1 MDGFIILFLFSIAVI
16 IIVGVFRYIDK
27 KKLKEV
33 ASKNA
38 SYPFEYLNDPTD
50 PRSTISS
57 LNPLGPNWP
66 GEDNLFRD
74 RHNRSAS
81 PETQSSAAI
90 NIIQNIE
97 KIELD

>member
-1 MDGFIILFLFSIAVI
+1 MDGFFILFLINIAVI
-16 IIVGVFRYIDK
+16 ITIVVFRYIGK
-27 KKLKEV
+27 KNLKEV

-50 PRSTISS
+50 HRSTMSS

-81 PETQSSAAI
+81 PETQSTAAI

-97 KIELD
+97 KTEFD